1 MKKLIISVLCIIVLN
16 NSISVLASMD
26 LALMEKNAI
35 FEVEPERKDL
45 PGSNEV
51 NKLYEGMLLTDAV
64 NIMGNPQGAY
74 SGISCLIY
82 SLRNG
87 QSLYLYYYANE
98 DSIEY
103 VYDINMEGWPYKLVT
118 AIILAAI
125 IVLVSVIV
133 VFRLRK
139 KKYQPEIK
147 RQSL

>member
-1 MKKLIISVLCIIVLN
+1 
-16 NSISVLASMD
+16 MD

-64 NIMGNPQGAY
+64 NIMGNPQGTY
-74 SGISCLIY
+74 FGISCLIY

-118 AIILAAI
+118 AIILAAV

-147 RQSL
+147 RQNL